1 MADNKL
7 NSGNLRQAIVDR
19 TDATERETALFL
31 RVLVEQITEGLRS
44 GEQIKING
52 LGTFRLQEMAPR
64 KSVNVNTGEP
74 IIIPGY
80 TKVVFTPEVSMR
92 EMVEKNK
99 SVTPILNL
107 NGQAPTPTVNEDA
120 LSPLEKLGKQ
130 ADEIVDLLADL
141 GQDPRMRSQAAEESV
156 PAEEES
162 VVEAVDT
169 AVAVA
174 PEEVAEEPV
183 SEEVVEEIVAEETIA
198 EEVVEAE
205 TTEEKEEEVSE
216 PFAEPAVEPT
226 TEEPVTE
233 PTVEPIAAPTVE
245 PIAAHAVEP
254 IAAPAKEESVAAPV
268 EPIAP
273 QEGKAGKKRKY
284 HFWRDTLICVVC
296 LLVVLAGGFLFLRG
310 AMADWIDSLVAK
322 SETVVAD
329 TVAAMPYAL
338 VAEVMTADTVAVVN
352 EPKQPVYQQFIT
364 TEEIREGSRLT
375 WLAYRY
381 YGNKDLWVYI
391 YDANKDHLDNPN
403 EIRVGTPIRIP
414 RLTTEQQ
421 DTTLQATREVMQRLK
436 DNAIHWD
443 VRNKNN
449 Q

>member
-1 MADNKL
+1 ME
-7 NSGNLRQAIVDR
+7 R
-19 TDATERETALFL
+19 TDATEREAALFL

-99 SVTPILNL
+99 SVTPVLNL
-107 NGQAPTPTVNEDA
+107 NGQAPSPTVNEDA
-120 LSPLEKLGKQ
+120 LSPLEKLGRQ

-141 GQDPRMRSQAAEESV
+141 GQDPRMRSQAAESV
-156 PAEEES
+156 PAE
-162 VVEAVDT
+162 VDT
-169 AVAVA
+169 TDAVVA
-174 PEEVAEEPV
+174 LEEVAAEPV

-198 EEVVEAE
+198 EEV
-205 TTEEKEEEVSE
+205 TEEETAEEKVEEEVPE
-216 PFAEPAVEPT
+216 PIAEPAVEPAIEPT

-233 PTVEPIAAPTVE
+233 PTVEPIAAP
-245 PIAAHAVEP
+245 
-254 IAAPAKEESVAAPV
+254 AKEEPVAAPV

-273 QEGKAGKKRKY
+273 AESKTGKKRKY

-310 AMADWIDSLVAK
+310 AMVNWIDSLVAK

-329 TVAAMPYAL
+329 TVAAVPATPA
-338 VAEVMTADTVAVVN
+338 AEVLSEDTVAMAS

-421 DTTLQATREVMQRLK
+421 DTTLQTTREVMQRLK
-436 DNAIHWD
+436 DNAIN
-443 VRNKNN
+443 RNK
-449 Q
+449 

>member
-1 MADNKL
+1 M
-7 NSGNLRQAIVDR
+7 DR
-19 TDATERETALFL
+19 TDATEREAALFL

-107 NGQAPTPTVNEDA
+107 NGQAPSPTVNEDA
-120 LSPLEKLGKQ
+120 LSPLEKLGRQ
-130 ADEIVDLLADL
+130 ADEIVDILADL
-141 GQDPRMRSQAAEESV
+141 GQDPRTRSQAAEESA
-156 PAEEES
+156 PEE
-162 VVEAVDT
+162 VDT
-169 AVAVA
+169 ADAVVS
-174 PEEVAEEPV
+174 EEVAEESV

-198 EEVVEAE
+198 EEVAEAE
-205 TTEEKEEEVSE
+205 TSEEKEEEELSE
-216 PFAEPAVEPT
+216 PVAEPAVEPT

-233 PTVEPIAAPTVE
+233 PTVEPIAAP
-245 PIAAHAVEP
+245 
-254 IAAPAKEESVAAPV
+254 AKEESIAVPV

-273 QEGKAGKKRKY
+273 KEGEAGKKRNY

-310 AMADWIDSLVAK
+310 AMANWIDSLVAK
-322 SETVVAD
+322 SETPVAD
-329 TVAAMPYAL
+329 TVAAVPATPA
-338 VAEVMTADTVAVVN
+338 AEVLSEDTVAIAI

-421 DTTLQATREVMQRLK
+421 DTTLQTTREVMQRLK
-436 DNAIHWD
+436 DNAIN
-443 VRNKNN
+443 RNK
-449 Q
+449 

>member
-1 MADNKL
+1 M
-7 NSGNLRQAIVDR
+7 DR
-19 TDATERETALFL
+19 TDATEREAALFL

-80 TKVVFTPEVSMR
+80 TKVVFAPEVSMR

-107 NGQAPTPTVNEDA
+107 NGQVPTTPVNEDA
-120 LSPLEKLGKQ
+120 LSPLEKLGRQ
-130 ADEIVDLLADL
+130 ADEIVDILADL

-156 PAEEES
+156 PAEVDIADA
-162 VVEAVDT
+162 VV
-169 AVAVA
+169 
-174 PEEVAEEPV
+174 PEEVAEESV
-183 SEEVVEEIVAEETIA
+183 SEEVVEEIMAEETIA

-205 TTEEKEEEVSE
+205 AIEEKEEEEVSE
-216 PFAEPAVEPT
+216 PVAEPAVEPAIEPT

-233 PTVEPIAAPTVE
+233 PTVEPIAAPT
-245 PIAAHAVEP
+245 
-254 IAAPAKEESVAAPV
+254 KEDSIAAPV

-273 QEGKAGKKRKY
+273 KEGKAGKRRRY

-310 AMADWIDSLVAK
+310 AMENWIDSLVAK

-329 TVAAMPYAL
+329 TVAAMPATPATEEL
-338 VAEVMTADTVAVVN
+338 TADTVAVVN
-352 EPKQPVYQQFIT
+352 EPEQPVYQQFIT

-436 DNAIHWD
+436 DNAIN
-443 VRNKNN
+443 RNK
-449 Q
+449 

>member
-1 MADNKL
+1 M
-7 NSGNLRQAIVDR
+7 DR

-107 NGQAPTPTVNEDA
+107 NGQVPTAPVNEDA
-120 LSPLEKLGKQ
+120 LSPLEKLGRQ

-156 PAEEES
+156 PDE
-162 VVEAVDT
+162 VDT

-174 PEEVAEEPV
+174 LEEVVAEPV
-183 SEEVVEEIVAEETIA
+183 SEEGAEEVVAEETVA
-198 EEVVEAE
+198 EEVAEAE
-205 TTEEKEEEVSE
+205 TAEKKEEEEVSE
-216 PFAEPAVEPT
+216 PVAEAAIEPT
-226 TEEPVTE
+226 TEEPVTD
-233 PTVEPIAAPTVE
+233 PTVEPVAAPV
-245 PIAAHAVEP
+245 
-254 IAAPAKEESVAAPV
+254 KEEPVAAPV

-273 QEGKAGKKRKY
+273 VEGKAGKKRRY

-310 AMADWIDSLVAK
+310 AMANWIDSLVAK

-329 TVAAMPYAL
+329 TVAAMPATPA
-338 VAEVMTADTVAVVN
+338 AEAPPEDTVAVVN
-352 EPKQPVYQQFIT
+352 ESKQPVYQQFIT

-414 RLTTEQQ
+414 CLTTEQQ
-421 DTTLQATREVMQRLK
+421 DTTLQATREVLQRLK
-436 DNAIHWD
+436 ENAIN
-443 VRNKNN
+443 RNK
-449 Q
+449 

>member
-19 TDATERETALFL
+19 TDATEREAALFL

-107 NGQAPTPTVNEDA
+107 SGQVPSPTVNEDA
-120 LSPLEKLGKQ
+120 LSPLEKLGRQ

-156 PAEEES
+156 PDE
-162 VVEAVDT
+162 VDT
-169 AVAVA
+169 AVAVV
-174 PEEVAEEPV
+174 PKEVTEEPV

-198 EEVVEAE
+198 EEVAEAE
-205 TTEEKEEEVSE
+205 ATEEKEEEEVSE
-216 PFAEPAVEPT
+216 PVAEPAVEPT
-226 TEEPVTE
+226 TEEPITE
-233 PTVEPIAAPTVE
+233 PTVEPIAAP
-245 PIAAHAVEP
+245 
-254 IAAPAKEESVAAPV
+254 AKEEPVAAPV

-273 QEGKAGKKRKY
+273 AESKTGKKRKY

-310 AMADWIDSLVAK
+310 AMVNWIDSLVAK
-322 SETVVAD
+322 SETIVAD
-329 TVAAMPYAL
+329 TVAAMPATPAAAVL
-338 VAEVMTADTVAVVN
+338 PEDTIAVVN

-436 DNAIHWD
+436 DNAIN
-443 VRNKNN
+443 RNK
-449 Q
+449 

>member
-19 TDATERETALFL
+19 TDATEREAALFL

-64 KSVNVNTGEP
+64 KSVNVNTSEP

-80 TKVVFTPEVSMR
+80 TKVVFAPEVSMR

-99 SVTPILNL
+99 SVTPVLNL
-107 NGQAPTPTVNEDA
+107 NGQAPSPTVNEDA

-130 ADEIVDLLADL
+130 ADEIVDILADL
-141 GQDPRMRSQAAEESV
+141 GQDPRMRSQVAEESV
-156 PAEEES
+156 PDE
-162 VVEAVDT
+162 VDT

-183 SEEVVEEIVAEETIA
+183 SEEVAEEVVAEETIA
-198 EEVVEAE
+198 EEVAEAE
-205 TTEEKEEEVSE
+205 TAEKKEEAVPE
-216 PFAEPAVEPT
+216 PIVEPAIEPT

-233 PTVEPIAAPTVE
+233 PTVEPIAAP
-245 PIAAHAVEP
+245 
-254 IAAPAKEESVAAPV
+254 AKEEPIAAPV

-310 AMADWIDSLVAK
+310 AMANWIDSLVAK
-322 SETVVAD
+322 REPVATDTVVAIPSTPMVEEVTED
-329 TVAAMPYAL
+329 TA
-338 VAEVMTADTVAVVN
+338 VMENAP
-352 EPKQPVYQQFIT
+352 ELPVYQQFIA

-391 YDANKDHLDNPN
+391 YDANKDHLGNPN

-414 RLTTEQQ
+414 RLTTEQR
-421 DTTLQATREVMQRLK
+421 DTTLQTTREVMLRLK
-436 DNAIHWD
+436 ENAIN
-443 VRNKNN
+443 RNR
-449 Q
+449 

>member
-19 TDATERETALFL
+19 TDATEREAALFL

-99 SVTPILNL
+99 TVTPILNL
-107 NGQAPTPTVNEDA
+107 NGQAMSEPVNEDA
-120 LSPLEKLGKQ
+120 LSPLEKLGRQ
-130 ADEIVDLLADL
+130 ADEIVDILADL
-141 GQDPRMRSQAAEESV
+141 GQDPRMRPMAAEENV

-162 VVEAVDT
+162 AAEMVDT
-169 AVAVA
+169 TDVVA
-174 PEEVAEEPV
+174 PEEATEEPV
-183 SEEVVEEIVAEETIA
+183 SEEVAEEVAEEETIA
-198 EEVVEAE
+198 EEVA
-205 TTEEKEEEVSE
+205 EEETAEEVVEEDVPE
-216 PFAEPAVEPT
+216 PVA
-226 TEEPVTE
+226 EPVTE
-233 PTVEPIAAPTVE
+233 PTVEPTAE
-245 PIAAHAVEP
+245 
-254 IAAPAKEESVAAPV
+254 PAKEEPITAPV
-268 EPIAP
+268 EPIHP
-273 QEGKAGKKRKY
+273 VEGKASKKRKY
-284 HFWRDTLICVVC
+284 HFWRDTLICVLC

-310 AMADWIDSLVAK
+310 AMANWIDSLVAK

-329 TVAAMPYAL
+329 TVVVLPSAPA
-338 VAEVMTADTVAVVN
+338 AEVLPEDTVAVAS

-375 WLAYRY
+375 WLSYRY

-436 DNAIHWD
+436 DNAIN
-443 VRNKNN
+443 RNK
-449 Q
+449 

>member
-1 MADNKL
+1 M
-7 NSGNLRQAIVDR
+7 DR
-19 TDATERETALFL
+19 TDATEREAALFL

-107 NGQAPTPTVNEDA
+107 NGQAPSPTVNEDA
-120 LSPLEKLGKQ
+120 LSPLEKLGRQ
-130 ADEIVDLLADL
+130 ADEIVDILADL
-141 GQDPRMRSQAAEESV
+141 GQDPRTRSQAAKESV
-156 PAEEES
+156 LDE
-162 VVEAVDT
+162 VDT

-183 SEEVVEEIVAEETIA
+183 SEEGVEEVVAEETIA
-198 EEVVEAE
+198 EEVAEAE
-205 TTEEKEEEVSE
+205 TTEEKEEEEVSE
-216 PFAEPAVEPT
+216 PIATPVAEPI

-233 PTVEPIAAPTVE
+233 PT
-245 PIAAHAVEP
+245 VEP

-273 QEGKAGKKRKY
+273 KEGKAGKRRRY

-310 AMADWIDSLVAK
+310 AMVNWIDSLVAK

-329 TVAAMPYAL
+329 TVVAMPATPA
-338 VAEVMTADTVAVVN
+338 AEVLSEDTVAKAN
-352 EPKQPVYQQFIT
+352 EPEQPVYQQFIT

-436 DNAIHWD
+436 DNAIN
-443 VRNKNN
+443 RNK
-449 Q
+449 

>member
-1 MADNKL
+1 M
-7 NSGNLRQAIVDR
+7 DR
-19 TDATERETALFL
+19 TDATEREAALFL

-107 NGQAPTPTVNEDA
+107 NGQVPTAPVNEDA
-120 LSPLEKLGKQ
+120 LSPLEKLGRQ
-130 ADEIVDLLADL
+130 ADEIVDILADL
-141 GQDPRMRSQAAEESV
+141 GQDPRMRSQAAEESA
-156 PAEEES
+156 PEE
-162 VVEAVDT
+162 VDT
-169 AVAVA
+169 TDAVA
-174 PEEVAEEPV
+174 PEKVAEEPV
-183 SEEVVEEIVAEETIA
+183 SEEGAEEVVAEETVA
-198 EEVVEAE
+198 EEVAEAE
-205 TTEEKEEEVSE
+205 TAEKKEEEV
-216 PFAEPAVEPT
+216 P
-226 TEEPVTE
+226 EPVSE
-233 PTVEPIAAPTVE
+233 PTVEPIAEPT
-245 PIAAHAVEP
+245 
-254 IAAPAKEESVAAPV
+254 KEESIAAPV

-273 QEGKAGKKRKY
+273 KEGKASKKRKY

-310 AMADWIDSLVAK
+310 AMANWIDSLVAK

-329 TVAAMPYAL
+329 TVVAMPA
-338 VAEVMTADTVAVVN
+338 AEVLPEDTVAIAN

-436 DNAIHWD
+436 DNAIN
-443 VRNKNN
+443 RNK
-449 Q
+449 